1 MCNSLFDLDGMEWNS
16 GSPMLGDR
24 DRVRD
29 AVGWELGDSTLPPLK
44 NTNGG
49 QQKSSWGCGIGSG
62 GDDDIGEGSTAIG
75 GPPRP
80 TQFSYADDYDED
92 TTNNNYG
99 EASGE
104 CTSMGAGTSGKEV
117 RYAPLPLVQSPTH
130 SITNTQGPLQR
141 SQSRYGLETR
151 KTKISAFN

>member
-1 MCNSLFDLDGMEWNS
+1 
-16 GSPMLGDR
+16 MLGDR

-44 NTNGG
+44 NSNGG
-49 QQKSSWGCGIGSG
+49 QKSGWGSGIGTGG
-62 GDDDIGEGSTAIG
+62 GDDTSDMGAQ
-75 GPPRP
+75 RP
-80 TQFSYADDYDED
+80 QFSYADDYDED

-104 CTSMGAGTSGKEV
+104 ISSMGAGASGKEV

-141 SQSRYGLETR
+141 SQSRYVLSCQLFVLVFLCYCLDRG
-151 KTKISAFN
+151 